1 MRKRLLAPPL
11 LLLLAALLAYH
22 NSFAAPFVFD
32 DLRVIVGNPHI
43 HTLWPIWQPL
53 LGTSRPLVQLCLAIN
68 FAISG
73 ENVWSY
79 HLFNLLVHWAA
90 ACALFG
96 IVARV
101 LRATHSIDV
110 KAKADNLAF
119 VVALLWMIHPLQTES
134 VTYLIQRSESL
145 AGLFCLLTLYCFLR
159 SLESGSPAVWRLIS
173 VLTCLFGLAAKPVA
187 AVAPL
192 LVLLYDTTFVAG
204 SFSRAVQLRW
214 KYHASLLVSL
224 ASVPV
229 ILAGAPADWS
239 TSAGFGI
246 VAMPPL
252 TYALSQSGVILH
264 YLRLAFWPEGLC
276 LDYGWLPAEQTFATV
291 AATTVILALLGMS
304 WRACARKSAT
314 GFAGAC
320 FFLLLAPTSS
330 FIPVADLIFEHR
342 MYLPLAAVVAL
353 VIVGSFI
360 VTLKLAESIATWR
373 DTKTISSVAIWA
385 TIMVLIGLTILRN
398 DEYNSEIT
406 LWQRA
411 IEVSPLSARAHYDL
425 GTVLLRS
432 HQLEEAAAHLQRATE
447 IRPTYPE
454 AYYNLGNVRLA
465 QNQPGTAAASF
476 RQTLL
481 LTPNDWQ
488 AHNNLGVAL
497 LRSGQV
503 AAAVAQFRE
512 TLQLNP
518 QCLSAQVNLRK
529 LSVSL
534 AAQNNG

>member
-1 MRKRLLAPPL
+1 
-11 LLLLAALLAYH
+11 
-22 NSFAAPFVFD
+22 
-32 DLRVIVGNPHI
+32 
-43 HTLWPIWQPL
+43 
-53 LGTSRPLVQLCLAIN
+53 
-68 FAISG
+68 
-73 ENVWSY
+73 
-79 HLFNLLVHWAA
+79 VHWAA
-90 ACALFG
+90 AYTLFG

-101 LRATHSIDV
+101 FRATRSVDV
-110 KAKADNLAF
+110 NAKADNLAF
-119 VVALLWMIHPLQTES
+119 VVALLWMVHPLQTES

-159 SLESGSPAVWRLIS
+159 SLKSGTPSAWRVIS
-173 VLTCLFGLAAKPVA
+173 VLSCLFGLATKPVA

-214 KYHASLLVSL
+214 KYYASLLISL
-224 ASVPV
+224 ASLPV

-239 TSAGFGI
+239 TSAGFGM

-252 TYALSQSGVILH
+252 KYALAQSGVILH

-276 LDYGWLPAEQTFATV
+276 LDYGWLPADQRFANV
-291 AATTVILALLGMS
+291 AATTFILALVGIS
-304 WRACARKSAT
+304 WRACARKSAV
-314 GFAGAC
+314 GFAGAS

-353 VIVGSFI
+353 VVVGSF
-360 VTLKLAESIATWR
+360 VVARKLAESIEAWR
-373 DTKTISSVAIWA
+373 DTKTISSIAIWA
-385 TIMVLIGLTILRN
+385 TIIVLTGLTILRN
-398 DEYNSEIT
+398 EEYKSEIT

-432 HQLEEAAAHLQRATE
+432 HQLEEAAAHLERATE
-447 IRPTYPE
+447 IRPPYPE

-465 QNQPGTAAASF
+465 QNQPETAAASF

-481 LTPNDWQ
+481 LAPNDWQ

-503 AAAVAQFRE
+503 TAAAAQFRE
-512 TLQLNP
+512 TLRLNP
-518 QCLSAQVNLRK
+518 QCVSAQVNLRK
-529 LSVSL
+529 LSGSL
-534 AAQNNG
+534 AAENNG